1 MQTYTG
7 LGLTGKAFRQSPL
20 LLLARDRAL
29 EERVEDGVHARLI
42 AWGARRACVGE
53 GGVDEGDPRR
63 AFSSGISFGQG
74 HWKWD
79 VGVGRG

>member
-7 LGLTGKAFRQSPL
+7 LGLTGKAFRQPPL
-20 LLLARDRAL
+20 FLIACDGAL
-29 EERVEDGVHARLI
+29 KERVEDGVHARLI
-42 AWGARRACVGE
+42 AWGPCRACIGE
-53 GGVDEGDPRR
+53 GGVDEWDPRR